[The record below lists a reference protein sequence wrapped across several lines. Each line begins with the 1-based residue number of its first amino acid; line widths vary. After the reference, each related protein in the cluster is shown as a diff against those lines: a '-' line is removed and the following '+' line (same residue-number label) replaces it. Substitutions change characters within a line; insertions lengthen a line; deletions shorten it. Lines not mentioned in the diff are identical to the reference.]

1 MYSGFSESTSEKMIG
16 PVLPVGEPE
25 LRLIAISTI
34 NGSATFGGT
43 SRQLGNATDHAL
55 LNSLRDWADVVL
67 TGGRTVVAE
76 NYFGVRSTP
85 ESRARR
91 TLGGQVPVA
100 PIAVVSRTLE
110 LDPHAQLFT
119 DTAVA
124 PLLLVPYSALS
135 DPALAP
141 RRELLISAGAEL
153 ISTGGGSPEEI
164 IHALH
169 QLGYHRI
176 SCEGGPG
183 IYAMM
188 FDANLVDVF
197 HLTIDPRVQAP
208 VEKPLFSVR
217 PDGQGFSHALSLE
230 SVAATNDGTVFLR
243 YRQTLSTVKAGVAH

>member
-1 MYSGFSESTSEKMIG
+1 MYSGFIESTSEEMIG
-16 PVLPVGEPE
+16 PVLPIGEPE

-43 SRQLGNATDHAL
+43 SRKLGNATDHAL
-55 LNSLRDWADVVL
+55 LNNLRDWADVVL

-85 ESRARR
+85 ESRASRVA
-91 TLGGQVPVA
+91 GGQAPVA
-100 PIAVVSRTLE
+100 PIAVVSRTLNF
-110 LDPHAQLFT
+110 DPQSQFFS
-119 DTAVA
+119 DTTTA
-124 PLLLVPYSALS
+124 PLLLVPDSTLS
-135 DPALAP
+135 DPSLAQ

-153 ISTGGGSPEEI
+153 ISTGGGTPKEI

-169 QLGYHRI
+169 QLGLYRI

-188 FDANLVDVF
+188 LDSDLVDIF
-197 HLTIDPRVQAP
+197 HLTIDPLIQAP

-217 PDGQGFSHALSLE
+217 PDGQGFSRALALE
-230 SVAATNDGTVFLR
+230 SVAATGDGTLFLR
-243 YRQTLSTVKAGVAH
+243 YRKV